1 VVSEDE
7 TYAGLYDFLAATE
20 TAEESYRIA
29 TGYMQQKLW
38 GKALE
43 RLERAIKAGTTDA
56 DIFNARGVVLTRL
69 LRHDEAFASF
79 ERAESMDASQAG
91 YRLNMAIVRHLQGRR
106 HEAAVLYQQVLE
118 MEPAY
123 EGYLDLG
130 P

>member
-1 VVSEDE
+1 
-7 TYAGLYDFLAATE
+7 
-20 TAEESYRIA
+20 
-29 TGYMQQKLW
+29 MQQRLW

-79 ERAESMDASQAG
+79 ERAESMDASQPG
-91 YRLNMAIVRHLQGRR
+91 YLLNMAIVRHLQGRR
-106 HEAAVLYQQVLE
+106 HEAAVLYQQVVE